1 MSGVGLR
8 WETDAMPKGHLPLAY
23 LACLTLVLTACSI
36 GPKYQRPEAQV
47 PSAYKESPPASFE
60 ELRAWKAAQ
69 PNDGAPRGT
78 WWEVFGD
85 PQLNAL
91 EEQVEVSNQTLAV
104 AEAQL
109 RGARAAIGV
118 ARAALF
124 PTITGTASVTGA
136 RQSLNR
142 SGAPAKP
149 SNETRSDYLLSLDT
163 SYELDVWGRIR
174 HTVEAS
180 TASAQASA
188 ADLETARL
196 SIHAELATDYFVL
209 HGLDAQQQLLALT
222 IAAFETALQL
232 TTNRYNQGVASQIEV
247 LQARTL
253 LETVRAQAIDLG
265 VQRTQFEHAIAILLG
280 KPPAE
285 FTIPPAPI
293 AVQPPVIPA
302 GLPSELLERR
312 PDIAGAERRVAAANE
327 QIGIAQ
333 AAFYPTVSLRPTI
346 GLESTSL
353 SNLFSWPS
361 ALWSF
366 GSSLVQIAF
375 DAGRRRAVT
384 EQAIAA
390 YDATVAT
397 YRQTVLTAFQGV
409 EDNLAALRILEE
421 ESQQQEKAVQ
431 AAEAAL
437 LLALN
442 RYKAGVTTYLEVI
455 TAQSAALTAE
465 RTALDLSTRRM
476 NASVLLIKT
485 LGGGWG
491 ASSS

>member
-1 MSGVGLR
+1 
-8 WETDAMPKGHLPLAY
+8 MPKGHLPLAG
-23 LACLTLVLTACSI
+23 LVGLIFAVTACSI
-36 GPKYQRPEAQV
+36 GPKYTRPEAQV
-47 PSAYKESPPASFE
+47 PSAYREAPPASFK
-60 ELRAWKAAQ
+60 ELSGWKEAQ
-69 PNDGAPRGT
+69 PSDGAPRGT

-85 PQLNAL
+85 PQLNEL
-91 EEQVEVSNQTLAV
+91 QEQVDVSNQTLAV

-118 ARAALF
+118 VRAPLF
-124 PTITGTASVTGA
+124 PTITGTVTVTGL

-142 SGAPAKP
+142 PGASQNP
-149 SNETRSDYLLSLDT
+149 SYATRSDLQLPLDA

-174 HTVEAS
+174 HNVEAA

-196 SIHAELATDYFVL
+196 SIHAELAVDYFVL
-209 HGLDAQQQLLALT
+209 HGLDAQKQLLALT

-232 TTNRYNQGVASQIEV
+232 TTNRYNQGVASRIEV
-247 LQARTL
+247 LQAQTQ
-253 LETVRAQAIDLG
+253 LEAIRAQAIEVG
-265 VQRTQFEHAIAILLG
+265 VQRAQFEHAIAILLG

-285 FTIPPAPI
+285 FTIPPEPI
-293 AVQPPVIPA
+293 TVQPPVIPA

-312 PDIAGAERRVAAANE
+312 PDIAAAERRMAAANA

-333 AAFYPTVSLRPTI
+333 AAFYPTMTLRSTI
-346 GLESTSL
+346 GLDSSSL
-353 SNLFSWPS
+353 ANLFSWPS

-375 DAGRRRAVT
+375 DGGRRRAVT
-384 EQAIAA
+384 EQAQAA

-397 YRQTVLTAFQGV
+397 YRQTVLVAFQGV
-409 EDNLAALRILEE
+409 EDNLAVLRILEE
-421 ESQQQEKAVQ
+421 EAQQQEKAVQ
-431 AAEAAL
+431 SAEAAL

-442 RYKAGVTTYLEVI
+442 RYKGGVTTYLEVI
-455 TAQSAALTAE
+455 TAQNAALTAA
-465 RTALDLSTRRM
+465 RTAVDLSTRRM
-476 NASVLLIKT
+476 TASVLLIKA

-491 ASSS
+491 VLSSL